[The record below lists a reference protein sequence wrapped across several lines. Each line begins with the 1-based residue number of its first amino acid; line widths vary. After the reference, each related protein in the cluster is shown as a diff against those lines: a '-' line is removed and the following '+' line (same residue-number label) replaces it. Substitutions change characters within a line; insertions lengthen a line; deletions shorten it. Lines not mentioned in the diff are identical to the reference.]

1 MPTKERERV
10 KKLNAVS
17 IEFVNGKDPTFT
29 PYPVHK
35 LLITDFDH
43 KIICKLILDIRSSA
57 LYNSPS
63 QEIMELCDQYDS
75 VLLSILDKHAPLR
88 TKIIT
93 LRPNG
98 AWYSEEFRKQKST
111 CRKLERR

>member
-1 MPTKERERV
+1 MCEEF
-10 KKLNAVS
+10 NAVS
-17 IEFVNGKDPTFT
+17 IEFVNGKDLTFT

-35 LLITDFDH
+35 LLITDFGH
-43 KIICKLILDIRSSA
+43 EIICKLIRDIRSSA

-93 LRPNG
+93 LRPN
-98 AWYSEEFRKQKST
+98 AA
-111 CRKLERR
+111 